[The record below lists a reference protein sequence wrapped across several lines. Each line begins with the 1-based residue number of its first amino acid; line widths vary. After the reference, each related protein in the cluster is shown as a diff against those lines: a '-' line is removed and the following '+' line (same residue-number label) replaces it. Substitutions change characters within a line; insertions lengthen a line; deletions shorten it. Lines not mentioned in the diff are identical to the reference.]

1 MSFSWRFFTMRKRSV
16 ICILVAAKKDGT
28 LFYLTEFH
36 SRQELA
42 IIKNQTQFLCPACN
56 SSVILKIGKVK
67 TPHFAH
73 LSLSQCDT
81 FSEPE
86 SPLHLQGKT
95 LLYHFFSL
103 NNFIVELE
111 KYLPAI
117 QQRADLL
124 IDQKT
129 AIEFQCSP
137 VPAEQIVA
145 RSTGYLQIGITPIWI
160 GGLGQAMLE
169 GIQLIKLTSWKR
181 KLVQESRNGPYLI
194 YFAPDENSFYYFANL
209 FYVGGNQWVG
219 KVKSLAAANQR
230 FPFGVPKPLNENEF
244 ETIHSIFSQA
254 RKKYIASQF
263 YAKNRYQN
271 PFWRLCYELQL
282 DIAKVPEEIGIPL
295 KHAEIIALH
304 PVLWQLKAIA
314 AANKSNSITALI
326 HSGEIP
332 LHDPKDTKKA
342 EALIASYLAI
352 YDRLKE
358 QADGNAILME
368 LLYHNYC
375 KTV

>member
-1 MSFSWRFFTMRKRSV
+1 MRKRSV
-16 ICILVAAKKDGT
+16 IFILVASKKDGA
-28 LFYLTEFH
+28 LFYLTQFH
-36 SRQELA
+36 SRQELV
-42 IIKNQTQFLCPACN
+42 IIKNQTQFLCPTCN
-56 SSVILKIGKVK
+56 ASVILKIGKVK
-67 TPHFAH
+67 APHFAH

-81 FSEPE
+81 YSEPE

-103 NNFIVELE
+103 NNFTVELE

-124 IDQKT
+124 INHQT

-145 RSTGYLQIGITPIWI
+145 RSSGYLQIGITPIWI
-160 GGLGQAMLE
+160 GGLAQALPE
-169 GIQLIKLTSWKR
+169 GIQLIKLTAWKR
-181 KLVQESRNGPYLI
+181 KLIQKSQNGPYLI
-194 YFAPDENSFYYFANL
+194 CFSPDENSFYYFANL
-209 FYVGGNQWVG
+209 FYVGGSQWIG
-219 KVKSLAAANQR
+219 KVKSLASANQR
-230 FPFGVPKPLNENEF
+230 FPFGVPKPLNKNEF
-244 ETIHSIFSQA
+244 EIMYSIFSQA

-282 DIAKVPEEIGIPL
+282 DIAKVPEEIGVPL
-295 KHAEIIALH
+295 KNAEIIALH

-314 AANKSNSITALI
+314 AAKKNSSIQALI
-326 HSGEIP
+326 RSGEIP
-332 LHDPKDTKKA
+332 LQDPENIENA

-358 QADGNAILME
+358 QAGGNAILME

-375 KTV
+375 KNV